1 MGLPVDSPDRN
12 DDARQYEQQG
22 EGEEGESQTEA
33 CTGSPPPITKKRRKS
48 KRRYFTAGS
57 VLLLLFPIA
66 VRRAARRYGLRE
78 AVEGE
83 DWTLFWTDCS
93 VSLDRV
99 KDMKRYQK
107 INHFPGMSEI
117 CRKDLLARNMN
128 RMLKLFPKDY
138 NIFPRTWCLPADYSD
153 FQAYTRA
160 KKSKTYIC
168 KPDSGCQGKGI
179 FITKSSKDIP
189 PGEHMICQV
198 YISRPFIVDGYKFD
212 LRIYV
217 LVTSCDPFSIFMFK
231 EGLARFCTT
240 QYNEPT
246 HGNVDDVCMHLT
258 NYSIN
263 KHSENFV
270 RDEDTGSKRKLST
283 LNKLLESSS
292 CNTEKMWND
301 IEDVIIKTLISAHPI
316 LKHNYHTCFPNHT
329 TASACFE
336 ILGFDVLLDH
346 RLRPW
351 VLEVNHSPSFTT
363 DSQLDRE
370 VKDALLY
377 DTLVLINLGAC
388 DRRKITKEERRRVK
402 DRLQQNRSREARS
415 EELRQC
421 QAAMAEQMERYEAKH
436 LGGFK
441 RIYPREGGEK
451 YDKYFKHSSSLFQET
466 AASKAREECARQQLQ
481 ELRLKQEQRERDQ
494 KGGRR
499 KDLQGETAGER
510 VRPRRAS
517 TQPPISNCDCD
528 PQLLPVSRA
537 SVDPE
542 AAGVQEEKQQQ
553 EEEEAV
559 EAAEAEDME
568 EQERVNALLQ
578 RRKLLQD
585 LGVVDQIRQLL
596 QGRIEGGGVL
606 QDTKDAYTHQQSK
619 QRQQE
624 TKLDSLTQ
632 FSHRTKQQQQQTP
645 CTQISRQLVHSHM
658 TQQRLLRPT
667 IEQRSLN
674 ESACPQHEPESHNR
688 AGEIRRTISGQRIHW
703 PGKHTS
709 TLCTPCFPP
718 SVSSS
723 LALRQDS
730 RSSSYTDTRSRPS
743 IPIINHVPKRG
754 VRCAYMSHDPAALQS
769 LLIISTRAPL
779 VRRPGFSHIVQNSSR
794 RAPQQSK
801 GQ

>member
-1 MGLPVDSPDRN
+1 MGLPVDSPGRN
-12 DDARQYEQQG
+12 DDGYTFEQQG
-22 EGEEGESQTEA
+22 EGYESQTD
-33 CTGSPPPITKKRRKS
+33 CTRTPPPINKKRRKGK
-48 KRRYFTAGS
+48 KRLWINLTSCKYES
-57 VLLLLFPIA
+57 

-78 AVEGE
+78 AMEGE

-179 FITKSSKDIP
+179 FITRSSKDIQ

-240 QYNEPT
+240 KYNEPT

-263 KHSENFV
+263 KNSENFV

-283 LNKLLESSS
+283 LNKLLESRS
-292 CNTEKMWND
+292 CNTDKMWND

-329 TASACFE
+329 SGSACFE

-402 DRLQQNRSREARS
+402 DRLQQNSTKEART

-421 QAAMAEQMERYEAKH
+421 QAATVEQMERYEARH

-481 ELRLKQEQRERDQ
+481 ELHLKQEQKERDL

-510 VRPRRAS
+510 VKPRRAQ
-517 TQPPISNCDCD
+517 TQAPDSNCD
-528 PQLLPVSRA
+528 PQPLPLSGA
-537 SVDPE
+537 SLYPE
-542 AAGVQEEKQQQ
+542 AADVREEK
-553 EEEEAV
+553 EEDKE
-559 EAAEAEDME
+559 EDME

-578 RRKLLQD
+578 RKKLLQD
-585 LGVVDQIRQLL
+585 LGVVDQIHQLL
-596 QGRIEGGGVL
+596 QGRTEGGGVL
-606 QDTKDAYTHQQSK
+606 QDAKDACTHHQQSK
-619 QRQQE
+619 LAHQRQQQ
-624 TKLDSLTQ
+624 TKWDCLTQ
-632 FSHRTKQQQQQTP
+632 YSQKTKQQSCNQM
-645 CTQISRQLVHSHM
+645 SRQHIHSHM
-658 TQQRLLRPT
+658 TQQRLLRPSLD
-667 IEQRSLN
+667 QRSLN
-674 ESACPQHEPESHNR
+674 ESTCLQSEQESHNR
-688 AGEIRRTISGQRIHW
+688 AGQIRRTISAQRIHW
-703 PGKHTS
+703 PDVR
-709 TLCTPCFPP
+709 
-718 SVSSS
+718 SVI
-723 LALRQDS
+723 RQDG
-730 RSSSYTDTRSRPS
+730 RSCTDTRSRPG
-743 IPIINHVPKRG
+743 IPTINQVPKG
-754 VRCAYMSHDPAALQS
+754 GLRCAYMSNDPAVLQS
-769 LLIISTRAPL
+769 LLVISTRAPL
-779 VRRPGFSHIVQNSSR
+779 VRRPGFFHMVRNTSR
-794 RAPQQSK
+794 RAPQHGK

>member
-1 MGLPVDSPDRN
+1 MSKKNGSLHDLFLSFFSSLSTKHICVCLSTSRMGLPVDSPDRR
-12 DDARQYEQQG
+12 DDALKQEQQG
-22 EGEEGESQTEA
+22 EGDGGESQPEA
-33 CTGSPPPITKKRRKS
+33 HTTRTPPPINKKRKKCKKS
-48 KRRYFTAGS
+48 KNTPCCFFVS
-57 VLLLLFPIA
+57 

-78 AVEGE
+78 AAEGE

-168 KPDSGCQGKGI
+168 KPDTGCQGKGI
-179 FITKSSKDIP
+179 FITKSSKDIQ

-198 YISRPFIVDGYKFD
+198 YISRPFIIDGYKFD
-212 LRIYV
+212 LRVYV

-240 QYNEPT
+240 KYNEPT
-246 HGNVDDVCMHLT
+246 HSNVEDVCMHLT

-263 KHSENFV
+263 KNSENFV

-283 LNKLLESSS
+283 LNKLLESIS
-292 CNTEKMWND
+292 CNTDKMWND
-301 IEDVIIKTLISAHPI
+301 IEDMIIKTLISAHPI

-329 TASACFE
+329 TGSACFE

-363 DSQLDRE
+363 DSPLDRE

-377 DTLVLINLGAC
+377 DTLALINLGAC

-402 DRLQQNRSREARS
+402 ERLQQNSTREARS

-421 QAAMAEQMERYEAKH
+421 QAATVEQMERYEAKH

-441 RIYPREGGEK
+441 RIYPREGEEK

-481 ELRLKQEQRERDQ
+481 ELRLKQEQKERDQ

-499 KDLQGETAGER
+499 RDLQGETAGER
-510 VRPRRAS
+510 VKPRRAQ
-517 TQPPISNCDCD
+517 TQPPGSNCD
-528 PQLLPVSRA
+528 PQPVRLSYQVR
-537 SVDPE
+537 DE
-542 AAGVQEEKQQQ
+542 KREQDEEL
-553 EEEEAV
+553 
-559 EAAEAEDME
+559 E
-568 EQERVNALLQ
+568 EQERVDALLQ
-578 RRKLLQD
+578 RKKLLQD
-585 LGVVDQIRQLL
+585 LGVVDQIHQLL
-596 QGRIEGGGVL
+596 QGRTEGGGVP
-606 QDTKDAYTHQQSK
+606 QNARDAYTHQQSK
-619 QRQQE
+619 QRQQQNN
-624 TKLDSLTQ
+624 LIVV
-632 FSHRTKQQQQQTP
+632 F
-645 CTQISRQLVHSHM
+645 
-658 TQQRLLRPT
+658 LLFYFPT
-667 IEQRSLN
+667 DVKCSP
-674 ESACPQHEPESHNR
+674 SV
-688 AGEIRRTISGQRIHW
+688 
-703 PGKHTS
+703 
-709 TLCTPCFPP
+709 PP
-718 SVSSS
+718 SVGGS
-723 LALRQDS
+723 LAVRQDS
-730 RSSSYTDTRSRPS
+730 RSSSYPDTRSRPS
-743 IPIINHVPKRG
+743 IPIINHVPKG
-754 VRCAYMSHDPAALQS
+754 GLRCSAYMSHDPAALQS
-769 LLIISTRAPL
+769 LLVISTRAPL
-779 VRRPGFSHIVQNSSR
+779 VRRPGFSHIVRNSSR
-794 RAPQQSK
+794 RAPQHGK

>member
-12 DDARQYEQQG
+12 DDAYKYEQP
-22 EGEEGESQTEA
+22 GEEEDSRSQTEA
-33 CTGSPPPITKKRRKS
+33 CSSTTPSISKKRRKN
-48 KRRYFTAGS
+48 KRRLWINLTNCKYES
-57 VLLLLFPIA
+57 

-78 AVEGE
+78 AMEGE

-117 CRKDLLARNMN
+117 CRKDSLARHMN

-153 FQAYTRA
+153 FQAFTRA

-168 KPDSGCQGKGI
+168 KPDTGCQGKGI

-198 YISRPFIVDGYKFD
+198 YISRPLIIDGYKFD

-240 QYNEPT
+240 KYNEPT

-263 KHSENFV
+263 KNSENFV

-283 LNKLLESSS
+283 LNKHLEAIS

-329 TASACFE
+329 TGSACFE
-336 ILGFDVLLDH
+336 ILGFDVLLDR

-421 QAAMAEQMERYEAKH
+421 QAATVEQMEKYEAKH
-436 LGGFK
+436 LGGFR

-481 ELRLKQEQRERDQ
+481 ELRLKQEQKERYQ
-494 KGGRR
+494 RGGQRR
-499 KDLQGETAGER
+499 DSQGETAGEK
-510 VRPRRAS
+510 VKPRRSSA
-517 TQPPISNCDCD
+517 QPPSSNRD
-528 PQLLPVSRA
+528 LPPPPL
-537 SVDPE
+537 DPE
-542 AAGVQEEKQQQ
+542 AAGV
-553 EEEEAV
+553 EEEEQRGEEKEEEEEEV
-559 EAAEAEDME
+559 EEK
-568 EQERVNALLQ
+568 ERLNSLLQ
-578 RRKLLQD
+578 RKKLLED
-585 LGVVDQIRQLL
+585 LGVVELIQRLV
-596 QGRIEGGGVL
+596 QGRGEAGGV
-606 QDTKDAYTHQQSK
+606 QDGKEVCSQQQSK
-619 QRQQE
+619 QANQRQQQA
-624 TKLDSLTQ
+624 KLDSLTQ
-632 FSHRTKQQQQQTP
+632 FSQRKQQQQP
-645 CTQISRQLVHSHM
+645 CTQTSR
-658 TQQRLLRPT
+658 QRLLRPSVD
-667 IEQRSLN
+667 QRSLN
-674 ESACPQHEPESHNR
+674 ESTGQQHDPENHGR
-688 AGEIRRTISGQRIHW
+688 PGEVRQSISTQRIPW
-703 PGKHTS
+703 PVGG
-709 TLCTPCFPP
+709 
-718 SVSSS
+718 S
-723 LALRQDS
+723 LAVRQDS
-730 RSSSYTDTRSRPS
+730 RSSSQVDPRPRPGVPLINYAPKGGLRCSYT
-743 IPIINHVPKRG
+743 
-754 VRCAYMSHDPAALQS
+754 SHDPTALQS
-769 LLIISTRAPL
+769 LLVISSRAPL
-779 VRRPGFSHIVQNSSR
+779 LRRPGLSQAGRNASR
-794 RAPQQSK
+794 RATQHGK

>member
-1 MGLPVDSPDRN
+1 M
-12 DDARQYEQQG
+12 
-22 EGEEGESQTEA
+22 EGD
-33 CTGSPPPITKKRRKS
+33 
-48 KRRYFTAGS
+48 
-57 VLLLLFPIA
+57 
-66 VRRAARRYGLRE
+66 
-78 AVEGE
+78 

-107 INHFPGMSEI
+107 INHFPGMNEI

-168 KPDSGCQGKGI
+168 KPDTGCQGKGI
-179 FITKSSKDIP
+179 VLTKSSKEIH

-198 YISRPFIVDGYKFD
+198 YISRPFIIDGYKFD

-240 QYNEPT
+240 KYTEPT
-246 HGNVDDVCMHLT
+246 HSNVDDVCMHLT

-263 KHSENFV
+263 KYSENFV

-283 LNKLLESSS
+283 LNKLLESIS
-292 CNTEKMWND
+292 CNTDKMWND
-301 IEDVIIKTLISAHPI
+301 IEDVIVKTLISAHPI

-329 TASACFE
+329 TGSACFE

-402 DRLQQNRSREARS
+402 DRLQQNSTREARS

-421 QAAMAEQMERYEAKH
+421 QAATLEQMERYEAKH
-436 LGGFK
+436 LGGFR

-451 YDKYFKHSSSLFQET
+451 YDKYFKNSSSLFQET
-466 AASKAREECARQQLQ
+466 AASKAREECARNQLQ
-481 ELRLKQEQRERDQ
+481 ELRLKQEQNERDQ
-494 KGGRR
+494 RGGRR
-499 KDLQGETAGER
+499 RDLQGETAGER
-510 VRPRRAS
+510 VKPQRAQ
-517 TQPPISNCDCD
+517 TQPPNPDCDCE
-528 PQLLPVSRA
+528 PLLLPLSGMSLDA
-537 SVDPE
+537 E
-542 AAGVQEEKQQQ
+542 AADVRQEKQQQ
-553 EEEEAV
+553 QKEEEEEEEEEEA
-559 EAAEAEDME
+559 DME

-578 RRKLLQD
+578 RKKLLQD
-585 LGVVDQIRQLL
+585 LGVVDQIHQLL
-596 QGRIEGGGVL
+596 HGLSDRGGVL
-606 QDTKDAYTHQQSK
+606 QEACTQQPSRPAHQ
-619 QRQQE
+619 RHP

-632 FSHRTKQQQQQTP
+632 FSHRTNQQP
-645 CTQISRQLVHSHM
+645 CSQMSLQHIHSHV

-667 IEQRSLN
+667 MDQRSLN
-674 ESACPQHEPESHNR
+674 PSEPKNHSRNISAQ
-688 AGEIRRTISGQRIHW
+688 RTHW
-703 PGKHTS
+703 PVGG
-709 TLCTPCFPP
+709 P
-718 SVSSS
+718 
-723 LALRQDS
+723 LALRQDT
-730 RSSSYTDTRSRPS
+730 RSSSYTSRPS
-743 IPIINHVPKRG
+743 IPIINHVNRG
-754 VRCAYMSHDPAALQS
+754 GLRCAYLSRDPAALQS
-769 LLIISTRAPL
+769 LLVISTRAPL
-779 VRRPGFSHIVQNSSR
+779 VRRPGFTHIIRNSSR
-794 RAPQQSK
+794 RAPPHQQQHHQHGK